1 MTDDPTPPVD
11 DTPADEPQDF
21 AAFEAA
27 QNEPEEKRS
36 DDDKPAPEV
45 NDADATPADEEPPKD
60 EKRGRSAEARI
71 NTLTAKL
78 RQAERERDE
87 ARFGKP
93 VPQESG
99 SELKA
104 PDPFAKNADGTD
116 KYEFGQADPDYLA
129 DLTDYKVEAK
139 LAERDKKTQAL
150 GERGAVQA
158 QLEDG
163 MANIEAKGTEKY
175 TDFEEKITA
184 AVEARGGEPLHPVVS
199 VGLAVSPVGA
209 DVAYKLATDTAASDR
224 LEHLASTDMQ
234 AAAMAF
240 GELEGEFTDNDDDLK
255 IKDPLDMARMLGRMR
270 ARQGKP
276 AATVTQIKTTNAP
289 EPPKERA
296 RGGGGTFQA
305 DSATT
310 DFPAF
315 ERMANRK

>member
-1 MTDDPTPPVD
+1 VTDDTTSETNDTPP
-11 DTPADEPQDF
+11 EPQDF

-27 QNEPEEKRS
+27 QNEPEEKRG
-36 DDDKPAPEV
+36 DDDTPAPEV
-45 NDADATPADEEPPKD
+45 NDADTPPAGDEPKPEAKTRNERWPKRVDSLTARVREQERELETLRAKVGTPAPVET
-60 EKRGRSAEARI
+60 AEAP
-71 NTLTAKL
+71 NPDQYEFGEADPQYLKELTRYEVKQVVAEERKAV
-78 RQAERERDE
+78 QAERER
-87 ARFGKP
+87 
-93 VPQESG
+93 
-99 SELKA
+99 
-104 PDPFAKNADGTD
+104 
-116 KYEFGQADPDYLA
+116 
-129 DLTDYKVEAK
+129 
-139 LAERDKKTQAL
+139 
-150 GERGAVQA
+150 GAVQS

-209 DVAYKLATDTAASDR
+209 DVAYRLATDTAASDR

-276 AATVTQIKTTNAP
+276 AATVTPIKTTSAP

-296 RGGGGTFQA
+296 RGGSGTFQA
-305 DSATT
+305 DAATT
-310 DFPAF
+310 DFAAF
-315 ERMANRK
+315 ERMATRAK